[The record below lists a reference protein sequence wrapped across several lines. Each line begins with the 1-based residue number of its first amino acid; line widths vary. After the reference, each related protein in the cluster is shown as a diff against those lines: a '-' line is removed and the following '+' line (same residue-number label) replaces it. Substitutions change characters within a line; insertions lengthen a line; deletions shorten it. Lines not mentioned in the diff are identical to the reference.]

1 MKHFAKYES
10 PIGTLLLES
19 DDEFIT
25 KIELVDDKNLS
36 QDIEDESSNFVFCKV
51 QLWLDTYF
59 KNKQVLA
66 YPKIKFI
73 GTNFQK
79 LVWKSLQELATFGQ
93 TISYKDLA
101 NSIIITTKQ
110 AKMSCQAIGNAVA
123 KNPLLIIVPCHRVVG
138 SNKTLT
144 GFSCGIDA
152 KIYLLEHEN
161 KTLNKSNTN
170 KLKWKV
176 N

>member
-1 MKHFAKYES
+1 MKIKLSLKPIINHYETFRE
-10 PIGTLLLES
+10 IW
-19 DDEFIT
+19 
-25 KIELVDDKNLS
+25 V
-36 QDIEDESSNFVFCKV
+36 SNWNTFVRK
-51 QLWLDTYF
+51 WWWTYF

-110 AKMSCQAIGNAVA
+110 AKMSCQAIGNAVG
-123 KNPLLIIVPCHRVVG
+123 KNPLLIIVPCHRVIG
-138 SNKTLT
+138 ANKTLT

-152 KIYLLEHEN
+152 KVKLLEHEN
-161 KTLNKSNTN
+161 ILSDKSNCDKT
-170 KLKWKV
+170 KWKV
-176 N
+176 I